1 MKNIYQIISKNLS
14 NARKNLK
21 NLTSEWLSSIKKDFS
36 FYNRNTELLAI
47 WTVLFLIITGL
58 FVLAINSNILVML
71 LLFIFAIM
79 IMLAGTLAAAYY
91 LHTIKYHKQRQFVSK
106 AHNILNKSFKL
117 RSLISLIRIP
127 RISILNTFA
136 KNFRLAS

>member
-21 NLTSEWLSSIKKDFS
+21 NLTSEWLSSIKKGFS

-47 WTVLFLIITGL
+47 WTVLFLTITGL
-58 FVLAINSNILVML
+58 FVLAINSNILVIL
-71 LLFIFAIM
+71 LLFIFAIA
-79 IMLAGTLAAAYY
+79 IMFAGTLAAAYY
-91 LHTIKYHKQRQFVSK
+91 LHTIKYRKQKQFVSK

-117 RSLISLIRIP
+117 RSLISFIRIP
-127 RISILNTFA
+127 HISILNTLA